1 MFLIDVDATA
11 SEQSNYF
18 LALALHCPL
27 QEKPSKSY
35 CTYHWHMHAD
45 SESMSHGTK
54 VGRRKRIKC
63 GTDMFDQRVS
73 RGHRCV
79 VWLDLIR
86 IDMIDIIIDV

>member
-1 MFLIDVDATA
+1 
-11 SEQSNYF
+11 
-18 LALALHCPL
+18 
-27 QEKPSKSY
+27 
-35 CTYHWHMHAD
+35 MHAD